1 MEGEASLSCES
12 FCFVY
17 MFILENELVVTRGG
31 QREGVI
37 VSEFGTDMYPLLYL
51 KWITNKDLLYNQG
64 TLLKVMWQ
72 PGWEG
77 SIGWNGYMYM
87 YD

>member
-12 FCFVY
+12 FCSVY
-17 MFILENELVVTRGG
+17 MFILENELVVTKGG

-51 KWITNKDLLYNQG
+51 KWITNKDLLYSTGNSVQCY
-64 TLLKVMWQ
+64 TAA
-72 PGWEG
+72 
-77 SIGWNGYMYM
+77 
-87 YD
+87 